1 VSERHSEA
9 VERRIGSLEAID
21 ASERRRALVVVN
33 PYATAVSDRLR
44 TVVLSALASRYEVE
58 AVQTKRRGH
67 ATEIAVAAAE
77 EGYDVVIAFGGDGTV
92 NEIANGLVDS
102 PTPLT
107 CLPGGSANVY
117 CKLLGIPGEIV
128 DATEHLLALADRWLP
143 RQVDLGTVDGRH
155 YTFSAGIGMD
165 ASVVARVDANPR
177 LKARYGANFFL
188 ATAVWTFGRHY
199 LRHPPRMLVHV
210 DGQTIAG
217 ITTIVQNAEHYTYF
231 HNRPIDLADGAQLDG
246 GTLSGV
252 VLRRG
257 SLIDAPSLFLLAV
270 ALSWHATGRRQ
281 IAAFSGSETV
291 SVSSA
296 DGRPLALQLDG
307 DYIGEVTEACF
318 TIRARALTV
327 VA

>member
-1 VSERHSEA
+1 
-9 VERRIGSLEAID
+9 
-21 ASERRRALVVVN
+21 
-33 PYATAVSDRLR
+33 
-44 TVVLSALASRYEVE
+44 
-58 AVQTKRRGH
+58 
-67 ATEIAVAAAE
+67 
-77 EGYDVVIAFGGDGTV
+77 
-92 NEIANGLVDS
+92 
-102 PTPLT
+102 
-107 CLPGGSANVY
+107 
-117 CKLLGIPGEIV
+117 
-128 DATEHLLALADRWLP
+128 
-143 RQVDLGTVDGRH
+143 
-155 YTFSAGIGMD
+155 
-165 ASVVARVDANPR
+165 
-177 LKARYGANFFL
+177 
-188 ATAVWTFGRHY
+188 
-199 LRHPPRMLVHV
+199 
-210 DGQTIAG
+210 
-217 ITTIVQNAEHYTYF
+217 VQNAEHYTYF

-270 ALSWHATGRRQ
+270 ARSWHATGRRQ